1 MDMQAL
7 NTLVERCG
15 EDHTATIALL
25 QEIQATEG
33 YLPRKTLV
41 RLSQRLKLPLSRV
54 YGLATFDR
62 SFSMTPT
69 GRHRVCVCLGT
80 ACHVRGAPS
89 VMGEV
94 QRQLGVG
101 PGETTKDMQ
110 FTLESVNCVGA
121 CAMGP
126 IVIVDGKYHGQMSPG
141 KVKKCLKGQEK
152 TQKGP
157 KDEKAQVS
165 R

>member
-7 NTLVERCG
+7 NTLVEKCG
-15 EDHTATIALL
+15 EDNTATIALL
-25 QEIQATEG
+25 QEIQAAEG
-33 YLPRKTLV
+33 YLPRKTLQ

-54 YGLATFDR
+54 YGLATFYR

-89 VMGEV
+89 VLGEV
-94 QRQLGVG
+94 ERQLGVG

-157 KDEKAQVS
+157 KDEKAQVG